1 MTDEK
6 IVTDDESTNEESFA
20 ELFAASQ
27 ASSGKLKPGAKV
39 QARVLQVSNDWV
51 FLDIGQKGEGVLDR
65 RELTDPEGNLTV
77 ATGDTITAW
86 FVGSSKGELRFS
98 TKVGGAGAAAQGQ
111 LEDAWRSGIPVE
123 GVVEKEVK
131 GGFEVKIGG
140 SVRAFCPFSQISLRR
155 AENTAAF
162 VGKHLPFR
170 VIEYGERGRNIIVSH
185 RAMLEEEQR
194 QEREKLKESLTVGTV
209 VEGTVSSLRDF
220 GAFISIGAMDGLLP
234 VSEAAWGKVRD
245 IRQVLSVGDQ
255 VKVVVK
261 QIDWEKE
268 RITFSLKDTLA
279 DPWESVP
286 QKFAVGTSV
295 TGTVVRLAPFGAFV
309 ALGDGIDGLLHI
321 SRLGGGKKIAH
332 PKDVLKEGETVEVL
346 VEGIDLDNRKI
357 SLALADFARAAAEAD
372 ADLQA
377 FRQKSATSPQGM
389 GTLGEL
395 LKAKINGTK
404 E

>member
-6 IVTDDESTNEESFA
+6 IVTDEESMGEESFA

-27 ASSGKLKPGAKV
+27 AKGGKLKPGAQV
-39 QARVLQVSNDWV
+39 QARVLQVSNEWI

-77 ATGDTITAW
+77 AAGDTITAW

-98 TKVGGAGAAAQGQ
+98 TKVGGTGAAAQGQ
-111 LEDAWRSGIPVE
+111 LEDAWRNGIPVE
-123 GVVEKEVK
+123 GVVQKEVK
-131 GGFEVKIGG
+131 GGFEVRIGG
-140 SVRAFCPFSQISLRR
+140 SVRAFCPFSQIALRR
-155 AENTAAF
+155 TENTAAF
-162 VGKHLPFR
+162 VGQHLPFR

-185 RAMLEEEQR
+185 RAILEEGQR
-194 QEREKLKESLTVGTV
+194 QEREKLRETLSVGTV

-220 GAFISIGAMDGLLP
+220 GAFVSIGALEGLLP

-261 QIDWEKE
+261 QIDWEKD

-279 DPWESVP
+279 DPW
-286 QKFAVGTSV
+286 QSV
-295 TGTVVRLAPFGAFV
+295 TEKFPIGSTISGTVVRLAPFGAFV
-309 ALGDGIDGLLHI
+309 ALGDGIDGLIHI
-321 SRLGGGKKIAH
+321 SRLGAGKKIAH
-332 PKDVLKEGETVEVL
+332 PKDVLQEGTTVEVL

-357 SLALADFARAAAEAD
+357 SLALAESARAAAEAD

-377 FRQKSATSPQGM
+377 FRQQSAGSPQGM

-395 LKAKINGTK
+395 LKAKISETK
-404 E
+404 